1 MFMSWDLV
9 LAKAHPLTHPLP
21 HRFICNPLPLS
32 NSHEQGGTL
41 ELEREL
47 IGKWIVRGKGDEE
60 EVHQHLSMD
69 LINILNLLMLGVIL
83 LVVIQSCVEM
93 MMDGR
98 SGMLE
103 IEEAWMEE
111 EWDL

>member
-1 MFMSWDLV
+1 MY
-9 LAKAHPLTHPLP
+9 
-21 HRFICNPLPLS
+21 
-32 NSHEQGGTL
+32 
-41 ELEREL
+41 
-47 IGKWIVRGKGDEE
+47 
-60 EVHQHLSMD
+60 

-111 EWDL
+111 EEGDLQPFGYGSSQISKLRIFISISRFISFLMSFGLNSKALATHSETS